1 MCLLDIGTTEPG
13 GCVSSPKAERVR
25 RTLYLNRVRRLNVTV
40 VDGDG
45 GGRGNAT
52 SREQD
57 AVRLLLLIDG
67 AAEALPGPIPDDE
80 ALADAV
86 GVVEGQMRLQK
97 LDFWLRSPDY
107 LADELL
113 NDYERSGEPR
123 LLELAAQILD
133 SEEPEVRRYPMLRHH
148 FGAYEPLD
156 DALAVLRSAG
166 LIVRRRRG
174 QIGHTSRHDY
184 YLLNRGREIAQTVVA
199 EAPPFRYYVDRVQLV
214 LDLADGRGGND
225 LKTRQYLQLEYAT
238 TERGARIGSISARA
252 RERLSQLRE
261 GSTTGGAHL

>member
-1 MCLLDIGTTEPG
+1 M
-13 GCVSSPKAERVR
+13 
-25 RTLYLNRVRRLNVTV
+25 
-40 VDGDG
+40 DGDG
-45 GGRGNAT
+45 GGQGNAT

-67 AAEALPGPIPDDE
+67 AAEALPGAIPDDD

-86 GVVEGQMRLQK
+86 GVVEGQTRLQK
-97 LDFWLRSPDY
+97 LDFWLRNPDY

-113 NDYERSGEPR
+113 NDYETSGEPR

-166 LIVRRRRG
+166 LVVRRRRG
-174 QIGHTSRHDY
+174 QVGHTSRHDY
-184 YLLNRGREIAQTVVA
+184 YLLSRGRDVAQTVVA

-225 LKTRQYLQLEYAT
+225 LKKRQYLQLEYAS
-238 TERGARIGSISARA
+238 TELGTVIGSISSRA
-252 RERLSQLRE
+252 RDRLSRLRV
-261 GSTTGGAHL
+261 GSTAEGVSA

>member
-1 MCLLDIGTTEPG
+1 
-13 GCVSSPKAERVR
+13 V
-25 RTLYLNRVRRLNVTV
+25 
-40 VDGDG
+40 
-45 GGRGNAT
+45 T

-67 AAEALPGPIPDDE
+67 AAEPLPGPIADDH
-80 ALADAV
+80 ALTDAV
-86 GVVEGQMRLQK
+86 GVVEGQTRLQK

-113 NDYERSGEPR
+113 NDYERSREAR
-123 LLELAAQILD
+123 LLDLATQILD

-166 LIVRRRRG
+166 LVVRRRRG
-174 QIGHTSRHDY
+174 QVGRTSRHDY
-184 YLLNRGREIAQTVVA
+184 YLLGRGREVAQTVVA

-214 LDLADGRGGND
+214 LDLADGRGGNE
-225 LKTRQYLQLEYAT
+225 LKKRQYLQDEYAS
-238 TERGARIGSISARA
+238 TERGTRIGSISARA
-252 RERLSQLRE
+252 RSRLAQLRAATSQANE
-261 GSTTGGAHL
+261 VGK

>member
-1 MCLLDIGTTEPG
+1 MDSEGESDRDDEAS
-13 GCVSSPKAERVR
+13 VA
-25 RTLYLNRVRRLNVTV
+25 
-40 VDGDG
+40 
-45 GGRGNAT
+45 AT

-67 AAEALPGPIPDDE
+67 AAEPLPGPIADDHV
-80 ALADAV
+80 LTDAV
-86 GVVEGQMRLQK
+86 GVVEGQTRLQK

-113 NDYERSGEPR
+113 NDYERSGEAR
-123 LLELAAQILD
+123 LLDLATQILD

-166 LIVRRRRG
+166 LVVRRRRG
-174 QIGHTSRHDY
+174 QVGRTSRHDY
-184 YLLNRGREIAQTVVA
+184 YLLSRGREVAQTVVA

-214 LDLADGRGGND
+214 LDLADGRGGNE
-225 LKTRQYLQLEYAT
+225 LKKRQYLQDEYAT
-238 TERGARIGSISARA
+238 TERGTRIGSISARA
-252 RERLSQLRE
+252 RSRLAQLRAAAPHVNE
-261 GSTTGGAHL
+261 VDA